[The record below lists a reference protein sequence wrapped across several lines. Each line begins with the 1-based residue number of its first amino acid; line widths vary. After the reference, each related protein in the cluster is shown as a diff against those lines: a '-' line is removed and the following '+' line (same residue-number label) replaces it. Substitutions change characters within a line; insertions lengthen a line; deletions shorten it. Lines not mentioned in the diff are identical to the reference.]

1 MLLALLKTMRPKQW
15 TKNIFIFGAL
25 VFDLKLFQM
34 PSLIRTLIGFIL
46 LCLVSGTV
54 YIINDLVDR
63 EKDRAH
69 PQKKYRPIASGE
81 LNQGLATAC
90 AFIFPLVLLPLS
102 FWLNV
107 GFGILMTFYLGLQLA
122 YSFKLKQ
129 LVIIDVMTIAAG
141 FVIRVGAGV
150 VLIEVTRFSPW
161 LYVCMTLLALF
172 LGFSKRRQEIINLQ
186 EDTKKTRSILSD
198 YSIPFLDTM
207 IIIVTT
213 NTIMAYALYTF
224 SAPHLPDNHAM
235 MLTIPIVMYAIFRY
249 LYLMYI
255 QHYGEDPSEIL
266 LQDRPFQVAI
276 VLWGISAIVAV
287 YWGSIARLLSR

>member
-25 VFDLKLFQM
+25 VFDLKLFHI
-34 PSLIRTLIGFIL
+34 PSLIHTLIGFVL
-46 LCLVSGTV
+46 LCFVSGTV

-63 EKDRAH
+63 EKDQAH

-81 LNQGLATAC
+81 LSPTVAKAC
-90 AFIFPLVLLPLS
+90 AIIFPLILLPLS

-107 GFGILMTFYLGLQLA
+107 GFGILMTLYLGLQLA

-129 LVIIDVMTIAAG
+129 MVIIDVMTIAAG

-150 VLIEVTRFSPW
+150 ALIEVTRFSPW

-198 YSIPFLDTM
+198 YSIAFLDTM

-224 SAPHLPDNHAM
+224 SAPHLPENHAM
-235 MLTIPIVMYAIFRY
+235 MLTIPIMMYAIFRY

-255 QHYGEDPSEIL
+255 KQYGEEPSEIL
-266 LQDRPFQVAI
+266 LQDRPFQIAI
-276 VLWGISAIVAV
+276 LLWGTSAIVAV
-287 YWGSIARLLSR
+287 YWGPITRLLSQ